1 MQIDSRLSQHL
12 YSNKEVIMTNR
23 GLKIATIGGGSSY
36 TPELIEGFIRRYES
50 LPVKDIYLVDI
61 DAGMEK
67 LQTVTALAKRMTEKA
82 GVDLQIHATTDRA
95 EALKDADFV
104 TTQFRVGLLDARI
117 RDERIPLRYGRI
129 GQETTGAGG
138 FAKAL
143 RSVPVILDICH
154 DMEKLCPDAWL
165 INFANPSGILTE
177 AALNYSS
184 IKTIGLCN
192 CPINMVSDMAEKFD
206 CDAADVFCDFVGI
219 NHLVWAKRVLVKGK
233 DVTAQAIEKLCSDSA
248 KEVMANIPEIHYD
261 PAFLRSLGM
270 VPVSYLKYYYMQ
282 PEMLAECARAAKE
295 EGCRA
300 EVIKQVE
307 KDLFELY
314 QNPSLDVKPPQ
325 LAKRGGA
332 RYSDAACSLIDSIY
346 NNRKDI
352 QTVNVLNNGTN
363 ADLPHNA
370 SIERNCVIDSDGAH
384 PLHIGRTPLKIRGL
398 LQNVKAYEQL
408 TIEAAVN
415 GDYDCALQALAIHPL
430 VDSATVAKQILD
442 DILAE
447 NKAYLPQF
455 KR

>member
-1 MQIDSRLSQHL
+1 
-12 YSNKEVIMTNR
+12 MTKR

-36 TPELIEGFIRRYES
+36 TPELIEGFIKRYET

-67 LQTVTALAKRMTEKA
+67 LNIVTALAKRMADKA
-82 GVDLQIHATTDRA
+82 GIDLQIHATTDRA

-154 DMEKLCPDAWL
+154 DMERLCPDARL

-177 AALNYSS
+177 AALNHSS
-184 IKTIGLCN
+184 INTIGLCN
-192 CPINMVSDMAEKFD
+192 CPINMVSDMAEKFN
-206 CDAADVFCDFVGI
+206 CDAGDVFCDFVGI
-219 NHLVWAKRVLVKGK
+219 NHLVWAQKILVKGK
-233 DVTAQAIEKLCSDSA
+233 DVTKEAIEKLCSDAA

-282 PEMLAECARAAKE
+282 PEMLAECSRAAGA

-314 QNPSLDVKPPQ
+314 KNPSLDIKPPQ

-332 RYSDAACSLIDSIY
+332 RYSDAACCLIDSIY
-346 NNRKDI
+346 NNKRDI
-352 QTVNVLNNGTN
+352 QTVNVLNNGANT
-363 ADLPHNA
+363 DLPDNA
-370 SIERNCVIDSDGAH
+370 SIERNCVIDAGGAH

-415 GDYDCALQALAIHPL
+415 GDYDCALQALTIHPL

-442 DILAE
+442 DILAN
-447 NKAYLPQF
+447 NKEYLPQF
-455 KR
+455 NR

>member
-1 MQIDSRLSQHL
+1 
-12 YSNKEVIMTNR
+12 MTNK

-36 TPELIEGFIRRYES
+36 TPELIEGFINRYQN

-61 DAGMEK
+61 AAGMEK
-67 LQTVTALAKRMTEKA
+67 LQTVTALAKRMVERA
-82 GVDLQIHATTDRA
+82 GIDLQIHATTDRA

-104 TTQFRVGLLDARI
+104 TTQFRIGLLDARI

-177 AALNYSS
+177 AALNHSF

-206 CDAADVFCDFVGI
+206 CEADDVFCDFVGI

-233 DVTAQAIEKLCSDSA
+233 DVTAEAIEKLCSDSA

-282 PEMLAECARAAKE
+282 PEMLAECTRAAE
-295 EGCRA
+295 SEGCRA

-307 KDLFELY
+307 KDLFALY
-314 QNPSLDVKPPQ
+314 QSPSLDVKPPQ

-346 NNRKDI
+346 NNKKDI

-363 ADLPHNA
+363 ADLPDNA
-370 SIERNCVIDSDGAH
+370 SIERNCVIDRDGAH
-384 PLHIGRTPLKIRGL
+384 PLHIGRTPFKNPRPITKCQGL
-398 LQNVKAYEQL
+398 
-408 TIEAAVN
+408 
-415 GDYDCALQALAIHPL
+415 
-430 VDSATVAKQILD
+430 
-442 DILAE
+442 
-447 NKAYLPQF
+447 
-455 KR
+455 

>member
-1 MQIDSRLSQHL
+1 
-12 YSNKEVIMTNR
+12 MTDR

-36 TPELIEGFIRRYES
+36 TPELIEGFINRYRN

-61 DAGMEK
+61 EAGMEK
-67 LQTVTALAKRMTEKA
+67 LQTVTALAGRMIEKA
-82 GVDLQIHATTDRA
+82 GIDLQIHAATDRA

-117 RDERIPLRYGRI
+117 RDEKIPLRYGRI

-154 DMEKLCPDAWL
+154 DMEQLCPDAWL

-177 AALNYSS
+177 AALNHSS
-184 IKTIGLCN
+184 VKTIGLCN
-192 CPINMVSDMAEKFD
+192 CPINMVSDMAEKFNCSAD
-206 CDAADVFCDFVGI
+206 DVFCDFVGI

-233 DVTAQAIEKLCSDSA
+233 NVTAEAIEKLCSNSA

-282 PEMLAECARAAKE
+282 PEMLAECIRAAE
-295 EGCRA
+295 SEGCRA

-314 QNPSLDVKPPQ
+314 QSPSLDIKPPQ

-346 NNRKDI
+346 NDKKDI

-363 ADLPHNA
+363 ADLPDNA
-370 SIERNCVIDSDGAH
+370 SIERNCVIDRDGAH
-384 PLHIGRTPLKIRGL
+384 PLQIGRTPLKIRGL

-408 TIEAAVN
+408 TIEAAVK
-415 GDYDCALQALAIHPL
+415 GDYDCALQALTIHPL
-430 VDSATVAKQILD
+430 VGSATVAKQILD

-447 NKAYLPQF
+447 NKEYLPQF
-455 KR
+455 HR

>member
-1 MQIDSRLSQHL
+1 
-12 YSNKEVIMTNR
+12 MTNR

-36 TPELIEGFIRRYES
+36 TPELIEGFIKRCKN

-61 DAGMEK
+61 DEGMEK

-82 GVDLQIHATTDRA
+82 DIDLRIHATTDRA

-177 AALNYSS
+177 AALNHSS

-192 CPINMVSDMAEKFD
+192 CPINMVSDMAEKFG
-206 CDAADVFCDFVGI
+206 CDADDVFCDFVGI

-233 DVTAQAIEKLCSDSA
+233 DVTAEAIEKLCSDSA

-261 PAFLRSLGM
+261 PTFLRSLGM

-282 PEMLAECARAAKE
+282 PEMLAECTRAAE
-295 EGCRA
+295 TEGCRA

-314 QNPSLDVKPPQ
+314 QDPSLDVKPPQ

-346 NNRKDI
+346 NNKRDI

-363 ADLPHNA
+363 SDLPDNA

-408 TIEAAVN
+408 TIEAALN
-415 GDYDCALQALAIHPL
+415 GDYDCALQALTIHPL
-430 VDSATVAKQILD
+430 IGSATVAKQILD
-442 DILAE
+442 DILTE
-447 NKAYLPQF
+447 NKEYLPQF
-455 KR
+455 HH